1 MYFEYKSLVCVLQ
14 VFLSSFLAYLF
25 NLMLSFE
32 EQKFYCFDESSEDF
46 FFLSLLVLFLSLR
59 NIFFFIEA
67 WMVNRG
73 EEVNGKMLIKRY
85 KVLVK

>member
-1 MYFEYKSLVCVLQ
+1 MYFEYKSLVRVLQ

-46 FFLSLLVLFLSLR
+46 FFPFIVGA
-59 NIFFFIEA
+59 FFSKFYNFEF
-67 WMVNRG
+67 
-73 EEVNGKMLIKRY
+73 
-85 KVLVK
+85 